1 MKRLVLAAAIAS
13 SALLPAAAA
22 AAHAAPV
29 VDKPKQSYCE
39 IIIIQTP
46 DFIYEEGFCIIFSD
60 GSF

>member
-13 SALLPAAAA
+13 SATLPAA

-29 VDKPKQSYCE
+29 VDKTKQSYCE
-39 IIIIQTP
+39 FIIIQTP